1 MPLAANNVVP
11 DCCPQCGGS
20 LPPTGGD
27 RLICEY
33 CGSSLIRL
41 SAGNRTEEQPWG
53 VRLRTVSCTDDQGVG
68 GEAFRLLIPAD
79 WTFQGGVQWLM
90 NNPGMPAVIGFRAQN
105 PHGVEA
111 FEAFP
116 NLPFYWTNNPMF
128 SMTFPPGSMY
138 YGNEVRPPGPALQV
152 LREIVIP
159 RFRGRMPGLR
169 IVGEEHLPSLAAE
182 MQASSPV
189 APSNLTSADGARL
202 RIQYQP
208 GGQTVEEDVYGVVEV
223 SQQPGPLM
231 MGGMQHI
238 FWMADYL
245 FSFRALAGHLDRLSD
260 VFTGMV
266 RSFRLNPGWYSRYRQ
281 MSQGMIQ
288 NQMQQIQQVGQM
300 SRMIS
305 RTNDQI
311 SDMIMD
317 SYNERQRTLD
327 RLSNQFSQ
335 AIRGVDEYHDPL
347 GGQNV
352 ELPGGYRQAWSNGLG
367 EYIVTDDVTFNPN
380 VGSTQNW
387 QPLERQ

>member
-1 MPLAANNVVP
+1 MSANNVVP

-20 LPPTGGD
+20 LPPAGGD
-27 RLICEY
+27 YLICDY
-33 CGSSLIRL
+33 CGSSLMRL
-41 SAGNRTEEQPWG
+41 SPRDRPDQQAWG

-68 GEAFRLLIPAD
+68 GEAFSLLIPAD

-90 NNPGMPAVIGFRAQN
+90 SNPGMPAVIAFRAQN
-105 PHGVEA
+105 PRGVEA

-116 NLPFYWTNNPMF
+116 NLPFYWTNDPMLN
-128 SMTFPPGSMY
+128 MTFPVGSLY

-159 RFRGRMPGLR
+159 RFRGQAPGLQ
-169 IVGEEHLPSLAAE
+169 VVDQEQLPTLAAE

-189 APSNLTSADGARL
+189 APTQLSSADGARV
-202 RIQYQP
+202 RIQVHQADR
-208 GGQTVEEDVYGVVEV
+208 TVEEDVYGVVEV
-223 SQQPGPLM
+223 SQQPGPM
-231 MGGMQHI
+231 MVGGVQHV

-260 VFTGMV
+260 VFTSMV
-266 RSFRLNPGWYSRYRQ
+266 RSFQLNPGWYSRY
-281 MSQGMIQ
+281 SQVSQTMIQ
-288 NQMQQIQQVGQM
+288 NQMQQIHHVGQI

-305 RTNDQI
+305 QTSDQI
-311 SDMIMD
+311 SDMVMA

-335 AIRGVDEYHDPL
+335 AIRGVDAYHDPL
-347 GGQNV
+347 GGREV
-352 ELPGGYRQAWSNGLG
+352 ELPGGYRQAWGNGLG

-387 QPLERQ
+387 EPMERQ

>member
-1 MPLAANNVVP
+1 VVANNVVT

-27 RLICEY
+27 HLICEY

-41 SAGNRTEEQPWG
+41 STGKRAEAQSWG
-53 VRLRTVSCTDDQGVG
+53 VRLRTVSCIDHQGVG

-90 NNPGMPAVIGFRAQN
+90 NNPGLPAVIAFRAQN
-105 PHGVEA
+105 PQGAEA

-116 NLPFYWTNNPMF
+116 NLPFYWTNNPMLT
-128 SMTFPPGSMY
+128 MTFPVGSLY

-159 RFRGRMPGLR
+159 RFRSQMPDLQ
-169 IVGEEHLPSLAAE
+169 VVEQEHLPTLAAE

-189 APSNLTSADGARL
+189 APTQLASADGARV
-202 RIQYQP
+202 RIRYQE
-208 GGQTVEEDVYGVVEV
+208 GQGTVEEDVYGVVEV
-223 SQQPGPLM
+223 SQQPGPM
-231 MGGMQHI
+231 IMGGVQHI

-266 RSFRLNPGWYSRYRQ
+266 RSFQLNPGWYSRH
-281 MSQGMIQ
+281 SQVSQTMIQ
-288 NQMQQIQQVGQM
+288 NQIQQIHHVGQV

-305 RTNDQI
+305 QTSDQI
-311 SDMIMD
+311 SDMVMD

-327 RLSNQFSQ
+327 RLSDQFSQ

-352 ELPGGYRQAWSNGLG
+352 ELPGGYRQAWANGLG
-367 EYIVTDDVTFNPN
+367 EYIVTDDVGFNPN
-380 VGSTQNW
+380 VGSTMNW
-387 QPLERQ
+387 EPMERQ